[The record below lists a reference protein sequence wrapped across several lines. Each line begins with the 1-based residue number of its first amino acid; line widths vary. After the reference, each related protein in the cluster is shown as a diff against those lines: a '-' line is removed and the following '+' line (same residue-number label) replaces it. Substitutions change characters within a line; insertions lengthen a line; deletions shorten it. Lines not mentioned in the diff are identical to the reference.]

1 MSRGPIFEIEFM
13 VKYVRIHQLV
23 DFNPLLY
30 EKDKIVF
37 EEVTVN
43 IVVLVLYHM
52 LYDYVGS
59 PDLVI
64 FQRCVYC

>member
-1 MSRGPIFEIEFM
+1 MSRGPIFEIELM
-13 VKYVRIHQLV
+13 VKYVRIHQLI

-37 EEVTVN
+37 EEVTVD
-43 IVVLVLYHM
+43 IVVLVLNHM